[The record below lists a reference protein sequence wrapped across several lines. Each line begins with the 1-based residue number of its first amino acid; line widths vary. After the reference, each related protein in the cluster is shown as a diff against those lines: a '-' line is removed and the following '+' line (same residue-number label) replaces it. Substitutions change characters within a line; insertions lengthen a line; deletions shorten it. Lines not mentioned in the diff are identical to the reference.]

1 MLQDSNSGIEPKN
14 KLVRKAFIM
23 LRAFHGAE
31 EGLTS
36 QELSQRA
43 RLPKASGHR
52 LIQTLE
58 DIGAVM
64 RGPDGRYRLGMTL
77 VSLSADVAVDDLL
90 RETSLAPLKKISE
103 RLDLTVHMGLLE
115 DGMVTHIAEVSD
127 STNFSAHTRIKPRRC
142 AHCSALGKVL
152 LAALAPEAL
161 EAFLQNGDLTAMTR
175 NTIIDPRLLQE
186 EIELVRARG
195 YAIDDEESALGTRAI
210 AVPICDSDGRAVAA
224 ISATDDAACMDD
236 AQLREARRALLD
248 AADTIGRKI
257 FRGMTLLPA

>member
-1 MLQDSNSGIEPKN
+1 MLQRVNGAVEPKN

-77 VSLSADVAVDDLL
+77 LSLSHDVAVDNLL
-90 RETSLAPLKKISE
+90 RDTSHTVLKEISD
-103 RLDLTVHMGLLE
+103 RLDLTVHLGVLQ
-115 DGMVTHIAEVSD
+115 DGMVTYVAQFDD
-127 STNFSAHTRIKPRRC
+127 STNFAADSRVKERQEAY
-142 AHCSALGKVL
+142 CSALGKVL
-152 LAALAPEAL
+152 LASLTPCAL
-161 EAFLQNGDLTAMTR
+161 ETFIQDSDLVALTAR
-175 NTIIDPRLLQE
+175 TITDPVLLRAEIDK
-186 EIELVRARG
+186 VRASG
-195 YAIDDEESALGTRAI
+195 FAMDDEEALAGVRSI
-210 AVPICDSDGRAVAA
+210 AVPICDSDGRTVAA
-224 ISATDDAACMDD
+224 ISATDDAACMDE
-236 AQLREARRALLD
+236 AQLHEAREALLGAAL
-248 AADTIGRKI
+248 TIGRKI
-257 FRGMTLLPA
+257 FRGMALLPV

>member
-1 MLQDSNSGIEPKN
+1 MLQRTVSVVEPKN

-43 RLPKASGHR
+43 HLPKASGHR

-77 VSLSADVAVDDLL
+77 VSLSHDVAVDDLL
-90 RETSLAPLKKISE
+90 RETAQMALKEVSE
-103 RLDLTVHMGLLE
+103 RLDLTIHMGLLQ
-115 DGMVTHIAEVSD
+115 DGMVTYIAQVSD
-127 STNFSAHTRIKPRRC
+127 SSNFSVGNCMKARHE
-142 AHCSALGKVL
+142 AYCSALGKVL
-152 LAALAPEAL
+152 LAALSPEAL
-161 EAFLQNGDLTAMTR
+161 ESFLQTGAFVAMTPR
-175 NTIIDPRLLQE
+175 TITDPVLLRA
-186 EIELVRARG
+186 EIEKVRSDG
-195 YAIDDEESALGTRAI
+195 YALEDEEALAGVRSI
-210 AVPICDSDGRAVAA
+210 AVPICDSDGRTVAA

-236 AQLREARRALLD
+236 AQLQEAREALMGAAL
-248 AADTIGRKI
+248 TIGRKI
-257 FRGMTLLPA
+257 FRGIALLPV

>member
-1 MLQDSNSGIEPKN
+1 MLQRINGAVDPKN

-77 VSLSADVAVDDLL
+77 VSLSHDVAVNDLL
-90 RETSLAPLKKISE
+90 RETSQAPLQDISE
-103 RLDLTVHMGLLE
+103 RLDLTVQMGLLK
-115 DGMVTHIAEVSD
+115 DGMVTYIAQVSD
-127 STNFSAHTRIKPRRC
+127 STNFTAGTRIKARHE
-142 AHCSALGKVL
+142 AYCSALGKVL
-152 LAALAPEAL
+152 LAALSADAL
-161 EAFLQNGDLTAMTR
+161 ESFIQNCEFAAMTPR
-175 NTIIDPRLLQE
+175 TITDCAMLRA
-186 EIELVRARG
+186 EIEKVRATG
-195 YAIDDEESALGTRAI
+195 FAIDDEEAALGVRSI
-210 AVPICDSDGRAVAA
+210 AVPIVDSDGRTVAA
-224 ISATDDAACMDD
+224 ISATDDAACMDE
-236 AQLREARRALLD
+236 AQIIEAREALLT
-248 AADTIGRKI
+248 AAMSIGQKI
-257 FRGMTLLPA
+257 FRGMALLPM

>member
-1 MLQDSNSGIEPKN
+1 MLQSSNIGIEPKN

-77 VSLSADVAVDDLL
+77 VSLSHDVAVDELL
-90 RETSLAPLKKISE
+90 RETSQAALKDVSE
-103 RLDLTVHMGLLE
+103 RLDLTVHMGLLQ
-115 DGMVTHIAEVSD
+115 DGMVTYIAKVSD
-127 STNFSAHTRIKPRRC
+127 STNFCATTRIKARHE
-142 AHCSALGKVL
+142 AYCSALGKVL
-152 LAALAPEAL
+152 LAALATDALDSFLQNSDFTAMTPHTITDPEAL
-161 EAFLQNGDLTAMTR
+161 RT
-175 NTIIDPRLLQE
+175 
-186 EIELVRARG
+186 EIEKVRAAG
-195 YAIDDEESALGTRAI
+195 FAVDDEEAVLGVRSI
-210 AVPICDSDGRAVAA
+210 AVPIRDSDRRTVAA
-224 ISATDDAACMDD
+224 ISVTDDAACMDEG
-236 AQLREARRALLD
+236 Q
-248 AADTIGRKI
+248 
-257 FRGMTLLPA
+257 

>member
-1 MLQDSNSGIEPKN
+1 MLQRINGAVEPKN

-77 VSLSADVAVDDLL
+77 VSLSHDVAVNELL
-90 RETSLAPLKKISE
+90 RETSQRPLQEISK
-103 RLDLTVHMGLLE
+103 RLDLTVHMGLLQ
-115 DGMVTHIAEVSD
+115 DGMVTYIAQVSD
-127 STNFSAHTRIKPRRC
+127 STNFTANTRIKARHE
-142 AHCSALGKVL
+142 AYCSALGKVL
-152 LAALAPEAL
+152 LAALAPDAL
-161 EAFLQNGDLTAMTR
+161 ESFLLNGEFVAMTPH
-175 NTIIDPRLLQE
+175 TITDPVRLRAEIDR
-186 EIELVRARG
+186 VRATG
-195 YAIDDEESALGTRAI
+195 YAMDDEEAVLGVRSI
-210 AVPICDSDGRAVAA
+210 AVPIVDSDGRTVAA
-224 ISATDDAACMDD
+224 ISATDDAACMDE
-236 AQLREARRALLD
+236 AEIRNAREALLD
-248 AADTIGRKI
+248 AAVTIGHKI
-257 FRGMTLLPA
+257 FRGMARLPV

>member
-1 MLQDSNSGIEPKN
+1 MLQRSNGICEPKN

-77 VSLSADVAVDDLL
+77 VSLSHDVAVNDLL
-90 RETSLAPLKKISE
+90 RETAQVALKAISE
-103 RLDLTVHMGLLE
+103 RLDLTVHMGLLQ
-115 DGMVTHIAEVSD
+115 DGMVTYIAQVSD
-127 STNFSAHTRIKPRRC
+127 STNFSANTRIKARHE
-142 AHCSALGKVL
+142 AYCSALGKVL
-152 LAALAPEAL
+152 LAALAADAFES
-161 EAFLQNGDLTAMTR
+161 FLQNGEFVSMTPR
-175 NTIIDPRLLQE
+175 TITEPALLRA
-186 EIELVRARG
+186 EIERVRASG
-195 YAIDDEESALGTRAI
+195 FAVDDEEAVLGVRSI
-210 AVPICDSDGRAVAA
+210 AVPICDSDGRTVAA
-224 ISATDDAACMDD
+224 ISATDDAACMDE
-236 AQLREARRALLD
+236 AQLLEARDALLG
-248 AADTIGRKI
+248 AAMTIGQKI
-257 FRGMTLLPA
+257 FRGMALLPV